1 MENEQLPAP
10 ASPVSKAEARRQTG
24 LSRDVIDAA
33 IKKGE
38 LSVVDRKGLRGAERV
53 DLEEVL
59 RLAARRGVAVPCE
72 RPGCAEREREHAA
85 REREHAARAVKLNEA
100 LAHNREME
108 ALLQSFAQPLLDFSS
123 YSVRRSVSTPRSPVE

>member
-1 MENEQLPAP
+1 MENEQLPVP

-53 DLEEVL
+53 DLEQVL
-59 RLAARRGVAVPCE
+59 RLAARRGITVPCE
-72 RPGCAEREREHAA
+72 RPGCAE

-123 YSVRRSVSTPRSPVE
+123 YSVRRSVSTPRSPTE